1 MKPQDRAEFEKM
13 KLELAEM
20 KEFVMQ
26 IRQQQIRLPLDDAS
40 IQVLN
45 RALYNQVID
54 RLTVTD
60 LRYTTLTAV

>member
-20 KEFVMQ
+20 KEFVIQ